1 MANTQNNGLILYK
14 KAIDAFYDGTFT
26 LFLSSLTDSEQ
37 KDLKY
42 FLLSN
47 NAKKNMPLINLLNKY
62 EVKQRSNMDFYERI
76 RKNTMQ

>member
-1 MANTQNNGLILYK
+1 MANTQNNGLFLYK

-47 NAKKNMPLINLLNKY
+47 NAKKNIPLINLLNKY